1 MTIKVYSDERFT
13 EIQDLRDLWVVR
25 RRRRR
30 GGVSMSLMGR

>member
-13 EIQDLRDLWVVR
+13 EIQDLRDLWV
-25 RRRRR
+25 RRRR